1 MKVAVFLTYNYSLKT
16 WYNSGTLERELKIF
30 KSLHENFNIEF
41 VFFSYSDNSDK
52 QFLRNYPEFKVVPLY
67 TKIKKNKYFRF
78 FSSLV
83 VNKHIL
89 NEIKK
94 CDIIHQHQLL
104 GSWVSIIY
112 KKRAKKPL
120 LIRTGYDMHE
130 FSKLNKESIYK
141 RVFLFFITKI
151 SLHFSDIYT
160 VASECD
166 KKIIDPSR
174 KKNKS
179 KIRIRPNWIVDN
191 YRKNFVDRD
200 SFKILS
206 VGRLEDQK
214 NFVSLIRLFDKN
226 SKYMLKIIGEGTK
239 KMSL

>member
-1 MKVAVFLTYNYSLKT
+1 MKVAVFLTYNYSLGT
-16 WYNSGTLERELKIF
+16 WYNSRTLDRELKIY
-30 KSLHENFNIEF
+30 KLLHDNFNIDF
-41 VFFSYSDNSDK
+41 IFFSYANDSDK
-52 QFLRNYPEFKVVPLY
+52 QFLNNYPEFDLVALNNKY
-67 TKIKKNKYFRF
+67 KNKVFRF
-78 FSSLV
+78 ISSL
-83 VNKHIL
+83 KIDKKIL
-89 NEIKK
+89 NEVRK

-160 VASECD
+160 VATECD

-174 KKNKS
+174 KNKS